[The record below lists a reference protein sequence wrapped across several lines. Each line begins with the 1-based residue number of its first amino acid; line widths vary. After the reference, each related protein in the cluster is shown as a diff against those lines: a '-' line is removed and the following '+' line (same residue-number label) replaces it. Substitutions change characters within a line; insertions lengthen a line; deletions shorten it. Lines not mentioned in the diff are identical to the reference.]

1 MEPLPEAGFLPGVKV
16 HFVEAAKALGVKEA
30 DDVHVRASAGEH
42 GVKVCLDG
50 FGKAGYL
57 AARFF

>member
-1 MEPLPEAGFLPGVKV
+1 LEPLPEAGFLPGVKV

-42 GVKVCLDG
+42 RPQSQIKIRT
-50 FGKAGYL
+50 K
-57 AARFF
+57 